1 MLVKILGFIDI
12 VASVILFSMVFSLV
26 LPLQLVISVAGL
38 LFVKSLF
45 ILRGDLLSF
54 VDLIASFTL
63 FIGIF
68 ITPLTFILWFLSLL
82 LMSKGVASFL

>member
-63 FIGIF
+63 FIGI
-68 ITPLTFILWFLSLL
+68 L
-82 LMSKGVASFL
+82 